1 MVVYELDL
9 SKLSIQ
15 QMKDIIRIVNPSCG
29 ENDAFSMDCDLCL
42 ACWKENL
49 ERYYRNEESGIDIS
63 PCG

>member
-1 MVVYELDL
+1 
-9 SKLSIQ
+9 
-15 QMKDIIRIVNPSCG
+15 MKDIIRIVNPSCG